1 MSPNRTLCL
10 VATLGQLGLVTASNY
25 AAGPTPTTCA
35 MTEVAEP
42 PPQPTRP
49 PAIHGFLQKRQDASA
64 SGANSLCG
72 YVGGEVA
79 NPFYCQAGYDCVTNG
94 ESQKWACCN
103 AAECRYFQS
112 CVEESCDEAC
122 QSDPSV
128 AKCTASGRS
137 YCAQLTLFVQG
148 DGPYTNWA
156 CAAQRASALS
166 MYSPAVTTTAS
177 NRTSSASDTASG
189 IELLPTLD
197 DTLSF
202 VLVTPTDD
210 ILTGYTVESTGI
222 TSTLS
227 LTRATPASS
236 TSHPQ
241 APAISSTSSS
251 GESGGSQLPRGSPML
266 TGLTAL
272 LAALL

>member
-72 YVGGEVA
+72 YVGGET
-79 NPFYCQAGYDCVTNG
+79 D
-94 ESQKWACCN
+94 S
-103 AAECRYFQS
+103 S
-112 CVEESCDEAC
+112 
-122 QSDPSV
+122 
-128 AKCTASGRS
+128 TASGRS

-177 NRTSSASDTASG
+177 NRTSSASDTASR

-210 ILTGYTVESTGI
+210 ILTGWTVESTGI